1 MRVLTRLLRQAQR
14 RLPQVRLRDHR
25 RAAKRRMLEVGSQRG
40 AQRRAA
46 TYRRLLRVL
55 KRTIGYVE
63 AALPLVACEAAPWAE
78 TWCSEV
84 RSYLELLQRVVDQTK
99 RRVFAGE
106 TVPASEKVVSLFE
119 PHTDI
124 IRKGGRATHYGHKIN
139 LTTGRSSLVLDV
151 VVETGNPADSERCL
165 PMLERHVETYGEPPQ
180 RVAFDGGYASRANL
194 ADAKE
199 LGVEHVVFHKKCGL
213 ETTDMTPSAWIY
225 GQLKRFRAGVEA
237 GISYLKRCFGL
248 DRCHWR
254 GWEHFQAYV
263 HSACSPTTCCGW
275 FAYCQPDARHQA
287 QLLSSDRFSGAFDG
301 SLCLGRLGRRA
312 VFVSADETTS
322 HARPNHVRLRS
333 IRGPY
338 TPCTRPT
345 ASPAGSLLSN
355 SGLLDRN
362 YLTGRWVPHCT
373 IAEGLT
379 PADICITLE
388 LARNSR
394 ACREV
399 SIHEIGLVQLGP
411 HRVIAVYPVG
421 QPPDARV
428 GPVSSET
435 LLLSGISSR
444 STHGAWSR

>member
-1 MRVLTRLLRQAQR
+1 MRNTRTVQPSVFQAPEVVHPIATELERASEWLDQHPELLDMISRCVAGSTSCGRHGLTCETILRGAVLKQLMGYSYRELEFALLDSASMQRFARVDPFRVPKKSALQSAISVIDADAWRTINGVLLLDAKQQRIESGTQVRIDSTVTETHILEPSDSRLLYDGVRVLTRLLRQAQR

-263 HSACSPTTCCGW
+263 HSAV
-275 FAYCQPDARHQA
+275 FAHN
-287 QLLSSDRFSGAFDG
+287 LL
-301 SLCLGRLGRRA
+301 RL
-312 VFVSADETTS
+312 
-322 HARPNHVRLRS
+322 VRLL
-333 IRGPY
+333 
-338 TPCTRPT
+338 PT
-345 ASPAGSLLSN
+345 
-355 SGLLDRN
+355 
-362 YLTGRWVPHCT
+362 
-373 IAEGLT
+373 
-379 PADICITLE
+379 
-388 LARNSR
+388 
-394 ACREV
+394 
-399 SIHEIGLVQLGP
+399 
-411 HRVIAVYPVG
+411 
-421 QPPDARV
+421 
-428 GPVSSET
+428 
-435 LLLSGISSR
+435 
-444 STHGAWSR
+444 

>member
-1 MRVLTRLLRQAQR
+1 MISRCVAGSTSCGRHGLTCETILRGAVLKHLMGYSYRELEFALLDSASMQRFARVDPFRVPKKSALQSAISVIDADAWRTINGVLLLDAKQQRIESGTQVRIDSTVTETHILEPSDSRLLYDGVRVLTRLLRQAQR

-40 AQRRAA
+40 VQRRAA
-46 TYRRLLRVL
+46 TYRRLLRVV

-84 RSYLELLQRVVDQTK
+84 RWYLELLQRVVDQTK

-165 PMLERHVETYGEPPQ
+165 PMLQRHVETYGEPPQ

-263 HSACSPTTCCGW
+263 HSAV
-275 FAYCQPDARHQA
+275 FAHN
-287 QLLSSDRFSGAFDG
+287 LL
-301 SLCLGRLGRRA
+301 RL
-312 VFVSADETTS
+312 
-322 HARPNHVRLRS
+322 VRLL
-333 IRGPY
+333 
-338 TPCTRPT
+338 PT
-345 ASPAGSLLSN
+345 
-355 SGLLDRN
+355 
-362 YLTGRWVPHCT
+362 
-373 IAEGLT
+373 
-379 PADICITLE
+379 
-388 LARNSR
+388 
-394 ACREV
+394 
-399 SIHEIGLVQLGP
+399 
-411 HRVIAVYPVG
+411 
-421 QPPDARV
+421 
-428 GPVSSET
+428 
-435 LLLSGISSR
+435 
-444 STHGAWSR
+444 